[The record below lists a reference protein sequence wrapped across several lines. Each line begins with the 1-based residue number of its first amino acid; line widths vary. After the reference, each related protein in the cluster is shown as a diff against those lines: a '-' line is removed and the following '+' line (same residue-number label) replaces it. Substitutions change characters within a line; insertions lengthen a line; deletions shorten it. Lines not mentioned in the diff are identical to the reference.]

1 MEVEPIEDLRGS
13 LAFTTLTDVV
23 QFLHTTGRTGEL
35 WVEGGPDQRA
45 AQVYFERG
53 SVYHAQEGTSTGIEA
68 LVEIISWV
76 EGTFIFSTDKMVA
89 TVSIEDPLPN
99 VLVEAARRLD
109 EQRRRMQQLESERA
123 PERLL
128 ASFAE
133 SSGSLGAILMGR
145 DGEPLASA
153 EQTDSGVDL
162 PALVQGFGTLIET
175 IDRLGEAQGCQPFG
189 GFFIEF
195 DRFQLLCLPVATAV
209 LVVVA
214 PGRAQLGVIRHK
226 TQHLA
231 DALAEVLDR

>member
-1 MEVEPIEDLRGS
+1 M
-13 LAFTTLTDVV
+13 V

-53 SVYHAQEGTSTGIEA
+53 SVYHAQEGTSTGIDA

-76 EGTFIFSTDKMVA
+76 DGTFVFSAEKMVA
-89 TVSIEDPLPN
+89 AVTIEDPLPN
-99 VLVEAARRLD
+99 VLVDAARRLD
-109 EQRRRMQQLESERA
+109 EQRRRIQQLESERA
-123 PERLL
+123 PQRLL
-128 ASFAE
+128 ESFAE
-133 SSGSLGAILMGR
+133 SSGALGALLMDR
-145 DGEPLASA
+145 DGDPIASA
-153 EQTDSGVDL
+153 EQHEAGLDL
-162 PALVQGFGTLIET
+162 AALGQGFGALIET

-195 DRFQLLCLPVATAV
+195 DRFQLLCLPVAAAV

-231 DALAEVLDR
+231 DELADVLDR